1 MSSGSE
7 RSKPLGGSERPAKE
21 LALGAGSGTMR
32 IRPENSAGDAGKEN
46 RASKAISTRLCSKG
60 KAWPQMGVDWKV
72 PRGRN
77 REDKGPWPLCGSDG
91 GRSMGETARTLTS
104 PERAGRAASSLAHK
118 FQGIRFKRVPSSA
131 TQEMEGLNR
140 PDNNRT
146 NWNTSDYGIRELRSE
161 RSYPGSTAEVSRR
174 QGTLAVAERG
184 KPSSVGLER
193 DLQDGC
199 GGFDRPGNSAGSLV
213 TPKEAKTRAKRTMT
227 KEQVRLALSV
237 LDLREQD
244 HFSACSFGRDAARR
258 NSCAAMGKG

>member
-1 MSSGSE
+1 
-7 RSKPLGGSERPAKE
+7 
-21 LALGAGSGTMR
+21 MR

-199 GGFDRPGNSAGSLV
+199 GGFDRPREFGGFARYAERSENSGKTYDDQRTGPVGPVSLG
-213 TPKEAKTRAKRTMT
+213 PEG
-227 KEQVRLALSV
+227 
-237 LDLREQD
+237 QD